1 MGQALW
7 RLPPRQQQQLQEEL
21 ANRLADRGERGRREQ
36 GRKLLRLLA
45 VSFGLLC
52 FLQAALNI
60 SLRLVHFESL
70 SSCKTSAQ
78 EESCKNKTKA
88 NLKNFEDYFQQGWV
102 YFHPSLYFISIIR
115 KSWHESRNY
124 CLERGADLMIINNQ
138 KEQDFTRRFVG
149 YTWIGLKRTENKEEW
164 RWVDGTPLTKSYW
177 IPGEP
182 NNNGGKEDCVHLKFH
197 GREKS
202 WNDISCDVKN
212 FWICEKMV
220 VC

>member
-1 MGQALW
+1 MLVTQDDVHLHLVLLVTQAVEKMVS
-7 RLPPRQQQQLQEEL
+7 RLKDNMNETKLTNQEEDISQNL
-21 ANRLADRGERGRREQ
+21 QSELDGSGTVEAASQTTAAASGRACKPLSRPRGER
-36 GRKLLRLLA
+36 
-45 VSFGLLC
+45 
-52 FLQAALNI
+52 
-60 SLRLVHFESL
+60 
-70 SSCKTSAQ
+70 KTRA
-78 EESCKNKTKA
+78 
-88 NLKNFEDYFQQGWV
+88 
-102 YFHPSLYFISIIR
+102 R